1 MVNHRLYIV
10 IGIVTQYVGQFIH
23 GRRPW
28 HQRGYAL
35 LSNIEKD
42 VKNGDEGCERENV
55 QYRRQDVEQYG
66 KP

>member
-10 IGIVTQYVGQFIH
+10 IGIVAQYVGQFIH
-23 GRRPW
+23 RRGPW